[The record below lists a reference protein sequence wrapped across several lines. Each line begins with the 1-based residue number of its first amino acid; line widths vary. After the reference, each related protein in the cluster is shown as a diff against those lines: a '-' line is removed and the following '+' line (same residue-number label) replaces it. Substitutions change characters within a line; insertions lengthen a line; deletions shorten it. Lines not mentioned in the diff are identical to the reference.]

1 MDIQVKEK
9 LIAAKVQAEKLKKL
23 LISTKE
29 KSKVTSDRYKFL
41 IQSIDSFLK
50 CNLSDK
56 SIYNKYE
63 RMRSLIS

>member
-29 KSKVTSDRYKFL
+29 KSKVTSDSYKIL

-56 SIYNKYE
+56 SIYSKYE